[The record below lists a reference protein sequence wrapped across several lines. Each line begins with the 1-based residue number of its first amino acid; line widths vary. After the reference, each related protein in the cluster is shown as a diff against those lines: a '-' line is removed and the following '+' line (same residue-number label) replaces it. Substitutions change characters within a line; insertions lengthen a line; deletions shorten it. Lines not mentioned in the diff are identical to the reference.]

1 MSVTIEDIANEAKVS
16 IATVSR
22 VRTGTKT
29 VSPELKKRVL
39 DAIER
44 NRFKPNTFAKGLA
57 TDKSNIIGVIVSDV
71 SNAVIS
77 ATIKGINSICQK
89 KGYTVMICESDGDS
103 KKEKMLLERMQEHRA
118 SGVLLAGVNIDR
130 SQVQWMLELD
140 YPIVLF
146 TQEAADNKTLI
157 NTVTHD
163 NKKIIADAVEFL
175 MANGHK
181 RIAYISGPQ
190 NDYSSL
196 IFPFIKM
203 AEKPVRYS
211 LPCTFLFHRIA
222 DLTFFCN
229 LLRCFF

>member
-22 VRTGTKT
+22 VMNGTKT

-181 RIAYISGPQ
+181 RIAYISGTTKRLFFR
-190 NDYSSL
+190 STK
-196 IFPFIKM
+196 IKG
-203 AEKPVRYS
+203 
-211 LPCTFLFHRIA
+211 
-222 DLTFFCN
+222 
-229 LLRCFF
+229 LL

>member
-1 MSVTIEDIANEAKVS
+1 
-16 IATVSR
+16 
-22 VRTGTKT
+22 
-29 VSPELKKRVL
+29 
-39 DAIER
+39 
-44 NRFKPNTFAKGLA
+44 
-57 TDKSNIIGVIVSDV
+57 
-71 SNAVIS
+71 
-77 ATIKGINSICQK
+77 
-89 KGYTVMICESDGDS
+89 MICESDGDS

-118 SGVLLAGVNIDR
+118 SGVLLAGVNIDS

-190 NDYSSL
+190 NLSL
-196 IFPFIKM
+196 IHI
-203 AEKPVRYS
+203 
-211 LPCTFLFHRIA
+211 
-222 DLTFFCN
+222 
-229 LLRCFF
+229 

>member
-22 VRTGTKT
+22 VMNGTKT

-77 ATIKGINSICQK
+77 STIKGINSICQK

-118 SGVLLAGVNIDR
+118 SGVLLAGVNIDS

-190 NDYSSL
+190 NDYSSGAQRL
-196 IFPFIKM
+196 KAFYEITKNF
-203 AEKPVRYS
+203 
-211 LPCTFLFHRIA
+211 
-222 DLTFFCN
+222 N
-229 LLRCFF
+229 LDIPDRKSVV

>member
-22 VRTGTKT
+22 VMNGTKT

-181 RIAYISGPQ
+181 KNCIYQRTTKRLFFRSTK
-190 NDYSSL
+190 
-196 IFPFIKM
+196 IKG
-203 AEKPVRYS
+203 
-211 LPCTFLFHRIA
+211 
-222 DLTFFCN
+222 
-229 LLRCFF
+229 LL